1 MKWRIILVA
10 VLVTFGLSCH
20 ANIAQSS
27 LTRQMTINK
36 MRYVMLLQPDE
47 LVSKPVSEFSLLSRH
62 LSNVQNIIDAQ
73 FDNLPSDYVNQGSV
87 ILALNDK
94 GESRVWFDFDKKID
108 EKIIRQITQK
118 AQALSPDFVKSQS
131 ILVAMAYSL
140 GGGVFDRQ
148 MPDLQNWQPMLVLPD
163 KSMQIDEII
172 LQNW

>member
-1 MKWRIILVA
+1 MKWCIILVA

-36 MRYVMLLQPDE
+36 MQYVMLLQPDE
-47 LVSKPVSEFSLLSRH
+47 LVSKRVSEVSLLSRH

-73 FDNLPSDYVNQGSV
+73 FDSLPSDYVNQGFV

-108 EKIIRQITQK
+108 EKSIRQITQK
-118 AQALSPDFVKSQS
+118 VQTLSPDFVKSQS
-131 ILVAMAYSL
+131 ILVAMVYSL

-163 KSMQIDEII
+163 KPMQIDEII

>member
-1 MKWRIILVA
+1 MKWCIILVA
-10 VLVTFGLSCH
+10 VLFTFGLSCH

-47 LVSKPVSEFSLLSRH
+47 LVSKPVSEVSLLSRH

-73 FDNLPSDYVNQGSV
+73 FDNLPSDYVNQGFV
-87 ILALNDK
+87 VLALNDK

-108 EKIIRQITQK
+108 EKIIHQITQK
-118 AQALSPDFVKSQS
+118 VQALSPDFVKSQS

-163 KSMQIDEII
+163 KPMQIDEII